1 MLSVLKRCDDTTVD
15 SDSENRSRSRRACNL
30 PGLTVRAPAALYIVP
45 GRRTFLSTSIR
56 PEWPSIAP
64 SVERAGGEGGYAAA
78 SLFLFSFNSSG
89 AAETWMSYYFGP
101 ADYFSDGYL
110 DGAAQGAMHSHNLGA
125 GCADGQYRLSVCPS
139 VRLSG
144 RYILCQIWGAPR
156 PTLELRFVSLSARV
170 FKDFFSFLRWCLM
183 LKWNVSAG
191 QNHLEK

>member
-1 MLSVLKRCDDTTVD
+1 MLPTVE
-15 SDSENRSRSRRACNL
+15 SDSENRSRGRRACNL

-64 SVERAGGEGGYAAA
+64 SVERAVGGGYAAA

-125 GCADGQYRLSVCPS
+125 GCADGQYRLSVRPS
-139 VRLSG
+139 DCLAGTYSAKSEARQGQILSFALYLWA
-144 RYILCQIWGAPR
+144 R
-156 PTLELRFVSLSARV
+156 VSL
-170 FKDFFSFLRWCLM
+170 KTSFLFFGGVWC
-183 LKWNVSAG
+183 WNGMFLLNRVIWRSKSKSWVA
-191 QNHLEK
+191 N